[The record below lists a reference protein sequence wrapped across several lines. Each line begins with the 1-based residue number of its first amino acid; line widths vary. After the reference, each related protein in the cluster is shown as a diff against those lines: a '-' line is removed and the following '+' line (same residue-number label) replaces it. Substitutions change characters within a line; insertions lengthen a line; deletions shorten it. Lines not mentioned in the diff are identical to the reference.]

1 MNKTK
6 KSSARDMRGAVLLE
20 VVLALGLFVAGAT
33 IALGGLSTA
42 TDTVDRLRRELT
54 AVNLASSLIAEV
66 QLGVRPL
73 QSGRP
78 EAFAPPLSDWSWSL
92 TVEPLAP
99 TVEARVENAADT
111 VVSGVVRVEAIVR
124 RGDYAY
130 RLTQFV
136 VDGSPSTGPEDGAPS
151 VSSSSGEADR

>member
-1 MNKTK
+1 
-6 KSSARDMRGAVLLE
+6 MRGAVLLE

-73 QSGRP
+73 QIRTGPGRG
-78 EAFAPPLSDWSWSL
+78 E
-92 TVEPLAP
+92 
-99 TVEARVENAADT
+99 
-111 VVSGVVRVEAIVR
+111 
-124 RGDYAY
+124 Y
-130 RLTQFV
+130 RLGFHPYSGLSWIRFA
-136 VDGSPSTGPEDGAPS
+136 DCAHAMIGMLEDDTWLHKAPI
-151 VSSSSGEADR
+151 VQY